1 MARRRKAL
9 DLAEAVGA
17 AQASAIQRL
26 TLYIPSRDQHGQDFD
41 PKPWI
46 DRALEFLSTIGG
58 GATAMPPVDGAWIN
72 PKTSQL
78 VTEKVVLVYTFIDPD
93 KFEAALPELRAF
105 LHALGKETDQGEIVF
120 EFEDRLFRIRK
131 YDK

>member
-1 MARRRKAL
+1 VARRRKAL

-17 AQASAIQRL
+17 DQASAIQRL

-46 DRALEFLSTIGG
+46 DRALELLSTIGG

-105 LHALGKETDQGEIVF
+105 LHELGKETDQGEIVF
-120 EFEDRLFRIRK
+120 EFEDRLFKIRK